1 MQHFLGIRPA
11 PPRRIF
17 KTDVRI
23 EHEISDRWS
32 CRIQIF
38 IFVEIFMV
46 VLLWGL
52 VQEAVVR
59 EDCNLESRLAVVG
72 SLNRVFLEASTA

>member
-1 MQHFLGIRPA
+1 
-11 PPRRIF
+11 
-17 KTDVRI
+17 
-23 EHEISDRWS
+23 
-32 CRIQIF
+32 
-38 IFVEIFMV
+38 MV